1 MLPGIFATQGMITH
15 AARPRDKPGPA
26 KNYKNYKNYKNSKL
40 LLDSMDSLNTLPC
53 DEV

>member
-1 MLPGIFATQGMITH
+1 MLPCILATQGMITH
-15 AARPRDKPGPA
+15 AARPRDNPEPA

-40 LLDSMDSLNTLPC
+40 LLDSMYSLNTLPC